1 MPINEETLL
10 SFVGTNTSVLD
21 EIMGSD
27 AAELKNLLSTGAISG
42 MADSEILNQ
51 LSKVTTSKHAAQA
64 MIV

>member
-27 AAELKNLLSTGAISG
+27 AAELKHLLSTGAISG
-42 MADSEILNQ
+42 MAE
-51 LSKVTTSKHAAQA
+51 
-64 MIV
+64 